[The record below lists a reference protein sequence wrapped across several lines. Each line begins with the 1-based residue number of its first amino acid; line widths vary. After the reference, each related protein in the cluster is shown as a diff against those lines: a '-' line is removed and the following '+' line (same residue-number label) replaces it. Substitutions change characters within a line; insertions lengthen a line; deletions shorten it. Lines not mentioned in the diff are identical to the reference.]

1 MHLQCFF
8 FFKNWKEK
16 EREGEGLDLDNGRA
30 VWMMDHAQVLPT
42 AATYI
47 S

>member
-1 MHLQCFF
+1 MFFLLQ
-8 FFKNWKEK
+8 ELERER